1 MATVAVVP
9 HVLRRQAT
17 ELAVRAAGWLVAHGH
32 EIRVPDEDA
41 VVAELAEHA
50 WPAEKL
56 AVGLDLAVSA
66 GGDGT
71 MLRTVDLVCPWGVPV
86 LGVNAG
92 RLGYLTEVEAAGLEV
107 ALERFFAGEHTIE
120 ERMTLQVDVKGA
132 DVAGDGE
139 GGGARSSWPALNEAV
154 LGKTQ
159 SGHMLR
165 LAVSVNDAEFTT
177 YAADGVIVCT
187 PTGST
192 AYNLSARGP
201 IVSPRQRA
209 LVVTPVSP
217 HMLFDRSLVLGAE
230 EHVHLRVLDGT
241 AAELVVDGRSVGVL
255 EPGASAACSAGPHD
269 ARLVKFDGRDFHR
282 ILKAKFGLSDR

>member
-9 HVLRRQAT
+9 HSLRRQAT
-17 ELAVRAAGWLVAHGH
+17 DLAVRAARWLVAHGH
-32 EIRVPDEDA
+32 EVRVPGEDA
-41 VVAELAEHA
+41 VVADLAEHS
-50 WPAEKL
+50 WPSEKL
-56 AVGLDLAVSA
+56 GVGLDLAVSC

-71 MLRTVDLVCPWGVPV
+71 MLRTVDLVSPCGVPV

-92 RLGYLTEVEAAGLEV
+92 RLGYLIEVEAAGLEA
-107 ALERFFAGEHTIE
+107 ALERFFAGDHTIE
-120 ERMTLQVDVKGA
+120 ERMTLQVDLDTDG
-132 DVAGDGE
+132 DGDGDGDGE
-139 GGGARSSWPALNEAV
+139 RPSWSVLNEVV
-154 LGKTQ
+154 LGKAV

-165 LAVSVNDAEFTT
+165 LSVSVNDAEFTT

-201 IVSPRQRA
+201 IVSPRHRA

-217 HMLFDRSLVLGAE
+217 HMLFDRSLVLSADE
-230 EHVHLRVLDGT
+230 WVHLRVLEGP
-241 AAELVVDGRSVGVL
+241 AAEVVVDGRIVGVL
-255 EPGASAACSAGPHD
+255 EPGASAACRAGPRD
-269 ARLVKFDGRDFHR
+269 ARLVTFTRRDFHQ